1 MNGGNAVAVA
11 LAGLEGEAR
20 LVLALLFVEG
30 LTEAEVAAALDRPVA
45 HVRRLAVVAQGALAG
60 AIAGVHRRAA

>member
-1 MNGGNAVAVA
+1 VNGGDAVAVA

-30 LTEAEVAAALDRPVA
+30 LNEAEAAAALDRPVG
-45 HVRRLAVVAQGALAG
+45 HVRRLAIVAQGALAA
-60 AIAGVHRRAA
+60 AIAGVTRRAA